1 MKNTAALKSLLDSKI
16 DMTNIKTLKSIEI
29 EAQKSP
35 ALMMPVSEVMEAL
48 SHIDDVIEE
57 LGDMRGT
64 ISELLDKHLANSQ
77 TKPDTD
83 KDDS

>member
-1 MKNTAALKSLLDSKI
+1 
-16 DMTNIKTLKSIEI
+16 
-29 EAQKSP
+29 
-35 ALMMPVSEVMEAL
+35 MMPVSEVMEAL